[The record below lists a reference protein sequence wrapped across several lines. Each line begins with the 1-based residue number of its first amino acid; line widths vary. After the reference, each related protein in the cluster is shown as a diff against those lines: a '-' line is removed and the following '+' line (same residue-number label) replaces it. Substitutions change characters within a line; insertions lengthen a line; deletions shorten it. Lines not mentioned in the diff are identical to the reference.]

1 MSLLNNWLELRSDAF
16 KIAVH
21 TRRPI
26 PSRSDTIGPW
36 LDSLTFLTWL
46 SALINS
52 ALIYLFRPND
62 HCKADLSGTSLQREH
77 HRKMLGSSGFT
88 HGQSRSARELLGTAV
103 LMALAASHG
112 YMVVRVLVRHV
123 LERVLWKGSQEEQE
137 AEKLESV
144 VKEKYLKSLGLGD
157 VMDIPKDG
165 VVTDV
170 GGSGSEKEVEGK
182 AFWEYDEAADEL
194 QKGVKDA

>member
-1 MSLLNNWLELRSDAF
+1 M
-16 KIAVH
+16 
-21 TRRPI
+21 
-26 PSRSDTIGPW
+26 
-36 LDSLTFLTWL
+36 
-46 SALINS
+46 
-52 ALIYLFRPND
+52 
-62 HCKADLSGTSLQREH
+62 
-77 HRKMLGSSGFT
+77 
-88 HGQSRSARELLGTAV
+88 GTAV